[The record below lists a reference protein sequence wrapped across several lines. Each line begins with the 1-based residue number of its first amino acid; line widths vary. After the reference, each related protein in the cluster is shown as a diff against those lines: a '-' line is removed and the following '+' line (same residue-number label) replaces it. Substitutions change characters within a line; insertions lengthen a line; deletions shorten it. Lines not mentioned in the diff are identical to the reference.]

1 MKMATLITAYKQPY
15 LLERML
21 KTMQHEGFDFYI
33 HLDKK
38 ANQRDFEYLAT
49 LPNVYFLK
57 KRIDIK
63 WAGYTMIQ
71 ALLSGM
77 REICSSGIHYDFVNH
92 MSGQCYPIK
101 PACSIYDYFNNN
113 IGKNFLSC
121 YLQSNDWQKEA
132 AYRYQK
138 YHFPDAEL
146 RGSNRAASII
156 SFLLPRRRLPFNLTL
171 YGSDF
176 GAYWTITSEAA
187 TYILDY
193 MEKHPEAERFFKKT
207 WGPDEFLFNT
217 ILMNSPHKENVIN
230 NNFRYIDW
238 SEGGSRPKILTKDD
252 YSSLSKSGCFI
263 ARKFDLDVDSA
274 ILDAIDKNL
283 LQHRTTHG

>member
-21 KTMQHEGFDFYI
+21 KAMQHDSFHFYI

-38 ANQRDFEYLAT
+38 ADFKDFEYLSK

-57 KRIDIK
+57 NRIDIK
-63 WAGYTMIQ
+63 WAGYSMIR

-77 REICSSGIHYDFVNH
+77 EEILSSGIPYDFINH

-101 PACSIYDYFNNN
+101 PASVIYDHLKNK
-113 IGKNFLSC
+113 IGKIFLSC
-121 YLQSNDWQKEA
+121 YLNLNDWRKEA

-138 YHFPDAEL
+138 YHFPDITL
-146 RGSNRAASII
+146 RGSDRAASIM
-156 SFLLPRRRLPFNLTL
+156 SFILPKRRLPLNLTL
-171 YGSDF
+171 YGSNY
-176 GAYWTITSEAA
+176 GAYWTISLSAA
-187 TYILDY
+187 KYIVDY
-193 MEKHPEAERFFKKT
+193 MHRHPEAEKFFSKT

-217 ILMNSPHKENVIN
+217 ILMNSPHSENVIN

-238 SEGGSRPKILTKDD
+238 SKGGSRPTVLTIKDYPYLAASD
-252 YSSLSKSGCFI
+252 CMI

-274 ILDAIDKNL
+274 ILDRIDSHL
-283 LQHRTTHG
+283 L